1 MEPKAPHVRDK
12 KRQVQVAAASQSD
25 IHTVTAVSQW
35 WTTSLSCYDPLCHVV
50 WAQVGDNNHPSVQMS
65 FNGMRWLWSHHLG
78 LWSVLLATGVS
89 LCVAADGSF
98 QLQLQNNSLTEKRK
112 RKQGGGPKRPGA
124 SAGNLPVAPRLGL
137 IFHLNAI
144 YGCTPRVDAWL
155 PHALRGGRGRLLP
168 KEPSEVLEAFFRG
181 HELGTPFVSCV
192 PEVAQSWRRHRA
204 LSRVLPYLP
213 LEPHCSTKQAL
224 PIQGP
229 GLAGPLIGL
238 R

>member
-1 MEPKAPHVRDK
+1 MLR
-12 KRQVQVAAASQSD
+12 
-25 IHTVTAVSQW
+25 
-35 WTTSLSCYDPLCHVV
+35 
-50 WAQVGDNNHPSVQMS
+50 PSVPR
-65 FNGMRWLWSHHLG
+65 GLG
-78 LWSVLLATGVS
+78 TGGRQQSPQRTDVVQRHALALEPPPRAVVGAAGHRRLPVRRSRRIFSASVAKQFS
-89 LCVAADGSF
+89 LRK
-98 QLQLQNNSLTEKRK
+98 EKRK
-112 RKQGGGPKRPGA
+112 KGGGPKRPGA

-192 PEVAQSWRRHRA
+192 PELAQSWRRHRA